1 MPSPKSA
8 YVDGWPYAM
17 VFDRLL
23 APVHRFVAKQVA
35 GAEGVIDVCCGT
47 GALAVRMAARCQ
59 RVMGVDL
66 SPRMIR
72 HAQRARDERG
82 LENLVFELRDAA
94 DLADIDDGTFE
105 VATLVLGLHEMP
117 RALRADVLRESLRV
131 SRRALIVDYA
141 VPVPL
146 NWVGALALA
155 SEIACGPRHLA
166 HFSSYQRRRG
176 LDPLLDQVGATVA
189 RRGKLNLG
197 SLDAVTA
204 TCTAP

>member
-1 MPSPKSA
+1 MPKPSSA

-35 GAEGVIDVCCGT
+35 GADQVIDICCGT
-47 GALAVRMAARCQ
+47 GSLAVRLASQCQ

-72 HAQRARDERG
+72 HARRSCAERG
-82 LENLVFELRDAA
+82 LDNLQFDVRDAS
-94 DLADIDDGTFE
+94 DLADIDDGAFE

-117 RALRADVLRESLRV
+117 AALRANVLSEALRV
-131 SRRALIVDYA
+131 SQRALVVDYA
-141 VPVPL
+141 VPLPR
-146 NWVGALALA
+146 NWASALYLA

-166 HFSSYQRRRG
+166 HFVSYNKRRG
-176 LDPLLDQVGATVA
+176 LDPLLREVGATVA
-189 RRGKLNLG
+189 RRGKLNLEC
-197 SLDAVTA
+197 LEVVTA
-204 TCTAP
+204 TD